1 METNLMKSII
11 FVSLFPFSFAFGFED
26 PMAFTDEVLEKDE
39 LLECHI
45 GIIDEYYA
53 CVASGE
59 EQTQCDINLLDS
71 YVAKCDEYRISQ

>member
-11 FVSLFPFSFAFGFED
+11 LVSLFPFSFAFGFED
-26 PMAFTDEVLEKDE
+26 PMAFSDEVLEKDD

-45 GIIDEYYA
+45 EVINGYYD

-59 EQTQCDINLLDS
+59 EQTQCDIDLLDS
-71 YVAKCDEYRISQ
+71 YVEKCDEYRISQ